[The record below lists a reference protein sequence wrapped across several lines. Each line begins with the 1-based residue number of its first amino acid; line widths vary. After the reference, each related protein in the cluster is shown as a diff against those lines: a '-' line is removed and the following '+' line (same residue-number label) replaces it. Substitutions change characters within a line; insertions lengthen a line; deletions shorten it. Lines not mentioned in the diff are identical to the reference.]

1 MIWTSERHRF
11 ARKISGHSLILE
23 VRKVDS
29 QGRISLPVDWR
40 REVLGDADE
49 VYVFR
54 DGESLVVRARREPDL
69 TMHFDSVPVD
79 MEPEAFMDYYRLKK
93 ALLEVAMCGL

>member
-1 MIWTSERHRF
+1 
-11 ARKISGHSLILE
+11 LE

-69 TMHFDSVPVD
+69 ARHFDSVPVD
-79 MEPEAFMDYYRLKK
+79 VEPEAFMDYHRLKK
-93 ALLEVAMCGL
+93 ALLKEA

>member
-1 MIWTSERHRF
+1 MSGRPRF

-29 QGRISLPVDWR
+29 QGRISLPVAWR

-69 TMHFDSVPVD
+69 ADHFDSVPVD
-79 MEPEAFMDYYRLKK
+79 VKPEAFMDYHRLKK
-93 ALLEVAMCGL
+93 ARLKEA

>member
-1 MIWTSERHRF
+1 MEI
-11 ARKISGHSLILE
+11 
-23 VRKVDS
+23 RKVDH

-54 DGESLVVRARREPDL
+54 DGESLVVTARREPDL
-69 TMHFDSVPVD
+69 VEYFDSVPVD
-79 MEPEAFMDYYRLKK
+79 VEPEAFKDYHRLKK
-93 ALLEVAMCGL
+93 ALLKEA